1 MVEKL
6 KGTENISTS
15 VVACPVDV
23 EIYDAA
29 GKMVER
35 VYDGK
40 ETEGYTGDIYYNVFY
55 NPVADDYV
63 KIIRLPADEG
73 YSLKCEAT
81 DTGSVDYYFS
91 AFDKDGNVVQ
101 KEIEN
106 IPVETGNS
114 VQIPDTSGNR
124 TECILKKGDDIEK
137 EYIAQTVSEEYVAVT
152 GIRTDI
158 TTLELKPG
166 EKKRVNITILP
177 ENASAKAVTWTSS
190 DSDVASVNADG
201 VITGIKTGNV
211 VITAK
216 AVNEEVSVQFSVKVT
231 EKAQTDESEISSQ
244 KPTLKPD
251 TSSQKEQITSVKV
264 GDIIKTGQA
273 QYRIIAT
280 GAVKTVEYQKTLS
293 KTQKNIKI
301 PATVTINKEVY
312 RVTIH

>member
-1 MVEKL
+1 MYEKNDSRKTYAGRYVISSTDCNGTAAGSTDHTA
-6 KGTENISTS
+6 KGSKSSIGNSAKS
-15 VVACPVDV
+15 PACPVNV

-40 ETEGYTGDIYYNVFY
+40 ESEGYTGDIYYNVFY

-137 EYIAQTVSEEYVAVT
+137 EYIAQTVSEEYVAVM
-152 GIRTDI
+152 GISCKN
-158 TTLELKPG
+158 LKTIRIASTSLT
-166 EKKRVNITILP
+166 KKSVGK
-177 ENASAKAVTWTSS
+177 NAFKGIHKKAV
-190 DSDVASVNADG
+190 
-201 VITGIKTGNV
+201 IKLPKKNLKAYQKFLKGKGQ
-211 VITAK
+211 AK
-216 AVNEEVSVQFSVKVT
+216 SVK
-231 EKAQTDESEISSQ
+231 
-244 KPTLKPD
+244 
-251 TSSQKEQITSVKV
+251 
-264 GDIIKTGQA
+264 IK
-273 QYRIIAT
+273 
-280 GAVKTVEYQKTLS
+280 K
-293 KTQKNIKI
+293 
-301 PATVTINKEVY
+301 
-312 RVTIH
+312 